1 MTGTLTSDRAAGSAE
16 GHRSVGRPRPGSRR
30 TGRWPRRILALVA
43 VAVVAGGAVAAVV
56 LAPATAVDRVDV
68 VVAGADD
75 PELAAAVREV
85 AAVRPGDPW
94 LLVDPGAVRERVVRR
109 VDPASVRVRREW
121 PGLVTIDV
129 APRRTVAVLVVPGPG
144 GVRAEVGPGEVR
156 AEVGPGGRVRRVL
169 PTGDDPA
176 APVAVDAVDAVDAPT
191 LRVDAGFLPGGL
203 PAPGTAL
210 PEPVRTAAVAVEQ
223 LPGSLRDL
231 LTDARLDRNGE
242 LEFRLPAVAGRAA
255 VRFGLPEQLPAKV
268 AAAEAMLVG
277 NVDLRCLEVLD
288 VRRPDRPTIERTCE
302 PGG

>member
-144 GVRAEVGPGEVR
+144 GVRAEVGPG
-156 AEVGPGGRVRRVL
+156 GRLRRVL

-176 APVAVDAVDAVDAPT
+176 APVAVDAVDAPT

-231 LTDARLDRNGE
+231 LADARLDRNGE